1 MYLRGFDYKGFE
13 WLFLGVGVSAHK
25 FYELY
30 PQHRMKGWEFIEFFE
45 DGLRERDKFIELE

>member
-13 WLFLGVGVSAHK
+13 WLFLGVGVSAPK